1 MAQRIEPQLKEY
13 GCDMSSNQYQIFV
26 DGMFKEHSDYASVDE
41 MVLHP
46 DDAKAFCNIVRSQGK
61 EFVAL
66 PDHLI
71 LKPLM
76 AYRKS
81 GKSKK

>member
-1 MAQRIEPQLKEY
+1 MAQRIEPQLKEH
-13 GCDMSSNQYQIFV
+13 GCDMSSNQYQVFV
-26 DGMFKEHSDYASVDE
+26 DGMFKEHAEYKTVDE
-41 MVLHP
+41 MLLHT
-46 DDAKAFCNIVRSQGK
+46 DDAKAFCNTVRGQGR
-61 EFVAL
+61 EFSAL

-71 LKPLM
+71 LGPLM

>member
-13 GCDMSSNQYQIFV
+13 GCDMSSGQYQVFV
-26 DGMFKEHSDYASVDE
+26 DGIFKEHSGYKTVDE
-41 MVLHP
+41 MVTHP
-46 DDAKAFCNIVRSQGK
+46 DDAKTFCNTVRGQGK
-61 EFVAL
+61 EFGAL
-66 PDHLI
+66 PDNLI
-71 LKPLM
+71 LGPLM